1 MRFGKLLAA
10 VTQNSRADEPY
21 VSYKEL
27 KHNLS
32 KVSALCGKDDAD
44 NSSGDE
50 FGPVESNKQEI
61 LESTAASSSSS
72 QVAAASSTGHP
83 KIVGPQ
89 QDFFR
94 LLDQDLAA
102 SKLYVQSNVSG
113 IEAMIGEWQVAAVKA
128 GLIFTPQQLDEVR
141 SQLPVHMEE
150 EALVDWL
157 LSLTPG
163 AKAKEARL
171 ALVDKYSEVARLLN
185 SLLQY
190 VEVNFTAVRKIL
202 KKFDKKIPPEFRTRK
217 VQDYKVHHELFM
229 PAMQHVLVTAVQVQ
243 RLIAETVAESGDLAV
258 PISQLGPESLA
269 VLSCIQ
275 NRNVAVEDVFGY
287 SKPGKIDVY
296 AKPMSA
302 AAAAGAVASRLASD
316 EKVTTEPT
324 SVKAKPVARP
334 QQAGL
339 VSKTE
344 EDDDDDDA
352 PEGQEPV
359 LVGKSRRRG
368 GRNNRKRGSGSRKDF
383 EKSAPQ
389 PPQPQQTQPQPKG
402 KGKGKRPTGEESVAA
417 PTVAGP
423 VPCEQ
428 NLTHET
434 MKVPVPL
441 GATQP
446 AVIMQQHQM
455 LQMSANVAQP
465 RFTPMYGGFPFL
477 VPKAGGQGGQ
487 GGGHAPPIAFG
498 GMAGMAGVIMDPN
511 CHANWMPVPMVWP
524 QNNGPQ

>member
-21 VSYKEL
+21 ISYKDL

-32 KVSALCGKDDAD
+32 KVSALCGKDEPD
-44 NSSGDE
+44 NSSGDDY
-50 FGPVESNKQEI
+50 GPVQQEI
-61 LESTAASSSSS
+61 LESQAASSSSS
-72 QVAAASSTGHP
+72 VVAASSTGHP
-83 KIVGPQ
+83 RIVGPQ
-89 QDFFR
+89 QDFFS

-128 GLIFTPQQLDEVR
+128 GLVFTPQQVDEVR
-141 SQLPVHMEE
+141 SQLPVHIEE

-163 AKAKEARL
+163 AKAKDARL

-190 VEVNFTAVRKIL
+190 VEVNLTVVRKIL

-229 PAMQHVLVTAVQVQ
+229 PSMQHVLVTAVQMQ

-275 NRNVAVEDVFGY
+275 NRNVAVDDVFGY

-302 AAAAGAVASRLASD
+302 AGAVASRLS
-316 EKVTTEPT
+316 TPTEP

-339 VSKTE
+339 VSRTE
-344 EDDDDDDA
+344 EEDDDDDA

-359 LVGKSRRRG
+359 LLGKSRRQG
-368 GRNNRKRGSGSRKDF
+368 GRNNRKRGSRKDF
-383 EKSAPQ
+383 EKSQPQ
-389 PPQPQQTQPQPKG
+389 QPQQPQPQPG
-402 KGKGKRPTGEESVAA
+402 KGKARGRRQSEEPPAA
-417 PTVAGP
+417 VPKPAAGP
-423 VPCEQ
+423 APCEQ
-428 NLTHET
+428 NQET
-434 MKVPVPL
+434 MKVAVPA
-441 GATQP
+441 GAQP
-446 AVIMQQHQM
+446 AMMPQM
-455 LQMSANVAQP
+455 MPMPVMHMP
-465 RFTPMYGGFPFL
+465 RFTQMYGGLPLF
-477 VPKAGGQGGQ
+477 VPKACQGKGGNDP
-487 GGGHAPPIAFG
+487 PPIAFG
-498 GMAGMAGVIMDPN
+498 GLAGTAGVFMEAN
-511 CHANWMPVPMVWP
+511 QANWMPVPMMWP
-524 QNNGPQ
+524 QNSGPAQ

>member
-21 VSYKEL
+21 ISYKDL

-32 KVSALCGKDDAD
+32 KVSALCGKDEPD
-44 NSSGDE
+44 NSSGDDY
-50 FGPVESNKQEI
+50 GPVQQEI
-61 LESTAASSSSS
+61 LESQAASSSSS
-72 QVAAASSTGHP
+72 VVAASSTGHP
-83 KIVGPQ
+83 RIVGPQ
-89 QDFFR
+89 QDFFS

-113 IEAMIGEWQVAAVKA
+113 IEAMIGEWQVAAVRA
-128 GLIFTPQQLDEVR
+128 GLVFTPQQVDEVR
-141 SQLPVHMEE
+141 SQLPVHIEE

-163 AKAKEARL
+163 AKAKDARL

-190 VEVNFTAVRKIL
+190 VEVNLTAVRKIL

-229 PAMQHVLVTAVQVQ
+229 PSMQH
-243 RLIAETVAESGDLAV
+243 AESGDLAV

-275 NRNVAVEDVFGY
+275 NRNVAVDDVFGY

-302 AAAAGAVASRLASD
+302 AGAVASRLS
-316 EKVTTEPT
+316 TPTEP

-339 VSKTE
+339 VSRTE
-344 EDDDDDDA
+344 EEDDDDDA

-359 LVGKSRRRG
+359 LLGKSRRRG
-368 GRNNRKRGSGSRKDF
+368 GRNNRKRGSRKDF
-383 EKSAPQ
+383 EKSQPQ
-389 PPQPQQTQPQPKG
+389 QPQQPQPQPG
-402 KGKGKRPTGEESVAA
+402 KGKARGRRQSEEPPAA
-417 PTVAGP
+417 VPKPAAGP
-423 VPCEQ
+423 APCEQ
-428 NLTHET
+428 NQET
-434 MKVPVPL
+434 MKVAVPA
-441 GATQP
+441 GAQP
-446 AVIMQQHQM
+446 AMMPQM
-455 LQMSANVAQP
+455 MPMPVMHMP
-465 RFTPMYGGFPFL
+465 RFTQMYGGLPLF
-477 VPKAGGQGGQ
+477 VPKACQGEGGNDP
-487 GGGHAPPIAFG
+487 PPIAFG
-498 GMAGMAGVIMDPN
+498 GLAGTAGVFMEAN
-511 CHANWMPVPMVWP
+511 QANWMPVPMMWP
-524 QNNGPQ
+524 QNSGPAQ

>member
-21 VSYKEL
+21 ISYKDL

-32 KVSALCGKDDAD
+32 KVSALCGKDEPD
-44 NSSGDE
+44 NSSGDDY
-50 FGPVESNKQEI
+50 GPVQQEI
-61 LESTAASSSSS
+61 LESQAASSSSS
-72 QVAAASSTGHP
+72 VVAASSTGHP
-83 KIVGPQ
+83 RIVGPQ
-89 QDFFR
+89 QDFFS

-128 GLIFTPQQLDEVR
+128 GLVFTPQQVDEVR
-141 SQLPVHMEE
+141 SQLPVHIEE

-163 AKAKEARL
+163 AKAKDARL

-190 VEVNFTAVRKIL
+190 VEVNLTAVRKIL

-229 PAMQHVLVTAVQVQ
+229 PSMQHVLVTAVQMQ

-275 NRNVAVEDVFGY
+275 NRNVAVDDVFGY

-302 AAAAGAVASRLASD
+302 AGAVASRLS
-316 EKVTTEPT
+316 TPTEP

-339 VSKTE
+339 VSRTE
-344 EDDDDDDA
+344 EEDDDDDA

-359 LVGKSRRRG
+359 LLGKSRRRG
-368 GRNNRKRGSGSRKDF
+368 GRNNCKRGSRKDF
-383 EKSAPQ
+383 EKSQPQQ
-389 PPQPQQTQPQPKG
+389 PPQPG
-402 KGKGKRPTGEESVAA
+402 KGKARGRRQSEEPPAA
-417 PTVAGP
+417 VPKPAAGP
-423 VPCEQ
+423 APCEQ
-428 NLTHET
+428 NQET
-434 MKVPVPL
+434 MKVAVPA
-441 GATQP
+441 GAQP
-446 AVIMQQHQM
+446 AMMPQM
-455 LQMSANVAQP
+455 MPMPVMHMP
-465 RFTPMYGGFPFL
+465 RFTQMYGGLPLF
-477 VPKAGGQGGQ
+477 VPKACQGKGSNDP
-487 GGGHAPPIAFG
+487 PPIAFEG
-498 GMAGMAGVIMDPN
+498 LAGTAGVFMEAN
-511 CHANWMPVPMVWP
+511 QANWIPVPMMWP
-524 QNNGPQ
+524 QNSGPAQ

>member
-21 VSYKEL
+21 ISYKDL

-32 KVSALCGKDDAD
+32 KVSALCGKDEPD
-44 NSSGDE
+44 NSSGDDY
-50 FGPVESNKQEI
+50 GPVQQEI
-61 LESTAASSSSS
+61 LESQAASSSSS
-72 QVAAASSTGHP
+72 VLAASSTGHP
-83 KIVGPQ
+83 RIVGPQ
-89 QDFFR
+89 QDFFS

-128 GLIFTPQQLDEVR
+128 GLVFTPQQVDEVR
-141 SQLPVHMEE
+141 SQLPVHIEE

-163 AKAKEARL
+163 AKAKDARL

-190 VEVNFTAVRKIL
+190 VEVNLTAVRKIL

-229 PAMQHVLVTAVQVQ
+229 PSMQHVLVTAVQMQ

-275 NRNVAVEDVFGY
+275 NRNVAVDDVFGY

-302 AAAAGAVASRLASD
+302 AGAVASRLS
-316 EKVTTEPT
+316 TPTES
-324 SVKAKPVARP
+324 SVKAKSVARP

-339 VSKTE
+339 VSRTE
-344 EDDDDDDA
+344 EEDDDDDA
-352 PEGQEPV
+352 PEGQEPE
-359 LVGKSRRRG
+359 SRRRG
-368 GRNNRKRGSGSRKDF
+368 GRNNRKRGSRKDF
-383 EKSAPQ
+383 EKSQSQQPQ
-389 PPQPQQTQPQPKG
+389 QPQPQPG
-402 KGKGKRPTGEESVAA
+402 KGKATGRRQSEEPPAA
-417 PTVAGP
+417 VPKPAAGHA
-423 VPCEQ
+423 PCEQ
-428 NLTHET
+428 NQET
-434 MKVPVPL
+434 MKVAVPA
-441 GATQP
+441 GTQP
-446 AVIMQQHQM
+446 AMMPQM
-455 LQMSANVAQP
+455 MPMPVMHMP
-465 RFTPMYGGFPFL
+465 RFTQMYGGLPLF
-477 VPKAGGQGGQ
+477 VPKACQGKGGNDP
-487 GGGHAPPIAFG
+487 PPIAFG
-498 GMAGMAGVIMDPN
+498 GLAGTAGVFMEAN
-511 CHANWMPVPMVWP
+511 QANWMPVPMMWP
-524 QNNGPQ
+524 QNSGPAQ

>member
-21 VSYKEL
+21 ISYKDL

-32 KVSALCGKDDAD
+32 KVSALCGKDEPD
-44 NSSGDE
+44 NSSGDDY
-50 FGPVESNKQEI
+50 GPVQQEI
-61 LESTAASSSSS
+61 LESQAASSSSS
-72 QVAAASSTGHP
+72 VVAASSTGHP
-83 KIVGPQ
+83 RIVGPQ
-89 QDFFR
+89 QDFFS

-113 IEAMIGEWQVAAVKA
+113 IEAMIGEWQVAAVRA
-128 GLIFTPQQLDEVR
+128 GLVFTPQQVDEVR
-141 SQLPVHMEE
+141 SQLPVHIEE

-163 AKAKEARL
+163 AKAKDARL

-190 VEVNFTAVRKIL
+190 VEVNLTAVRKIL

-229 PAMQHVLVTAVQVQ
+229 PSMQHVLVTAVQMQ

-275 NRNVAVEDVFGY
+275 NRNVAVDDVFGY

-302 AAAAGAVASRLASD
+302 AGAVASRLSTD
-316 EKVTTEPT
+316 TEP

-339 VSKTE
+339 VSRTE
-344 EDDDDDDA
+344 EEDDDDDA

-359 LVGKSRRRG
+359 LLGKSRRRG
-368 GRNNRKRGSGSRKDF
+368 GRNNRKRGSRKDF
-383 EKSAPQ
+383 EKSQPQ
-389 PPQPQQTQPQPKG
+389 QPQQPQPQPG
-402 KGKGKRPTGEESVAA
+402 KGKARGRRQSEEPPAA
-417 PTVAGP
+417 VPKPAAGP
-423 VPCEQ
+423 APCEQ
-428 NLTHET
+428 NQET
-434 MKVPVPL
+434 MKVAVPA
-441 GATQP
+441 GAQP
-446 AVIMQQHQM
+446 AMMPQM
-455 LQMSANVAQP
+455 MPMPVMHMP
-465 RFTPMYGGFPFL
+465 RFTQMYGGLPLF
-477 VPKAGGQGGQ
+477 VPKACQGKGGNDP
-487 GGGHAPPIAFG
+487 PPIAFG
-498 GMAGMAGVIMDPN
+498 GLAGTAGVFMEAN
-511 CHANWMPVPMVWP
+511 QANWIPVPMMWP
-524 QNNGPQ
+524 QNSGPAQ